1 VILMDFLFLKR
12 GDLVMKMKHRR
23 LISLILIIVIA
34 IAAAVPALAMETP
47 PSSEWAVPFMRR
59 ANQAG
64 LLTPS
69 AARDPR
75 ADLTRAEFAE
85 LVVIIVEQTLGNPI
99 PIPANNPF
107 EDTNDINVL
116 KAWQYGIVNGVSA
129 TRFAPNSPVQ
139 RQDLCTMVIR
149 AIRQLET
156 DLNATLLAPPA
167 PALPF
172 NDANMIQA
180 HAIEPIRLAYS
191 NGIMEGNA
199 LGNFNPRAPIS
210 AQECVAVAIRT
221 FDMIEAVLTEGASV
235 ATRLDMAYRRVH
247 VGFDYGDTAMGVTR
261 NVTLPTTLPNGAT
274 VSWHSSNPG
283 VISSAGVVNLA
294 SGAQNVTLTA
304 TIAVGAQT
312 RTKAFPLRTSTLS
325 GNQLLMEN
333 AFNALD
339 IIYLNAN
346 DNADSV
352 TGRIALP
359 TTVLGLPVTWT
370 SNNPAVINNM
380 GIVTVPT
387 DTDARTVTLS
397 ALINNAGQTRT
408 KTFTLRVVNTAFAAQ
423 SVTLHNVGL
432 GMTPAQ
438 VTQALGAPARTIAA
452 SATETWQLYHTNYNN
467 FIAVAIIGGRV
478 VGVYSM
484 APNAINNLLNNQG
497 IAITIAQANTIPG
510 VTAAANMDA
519 GAIYSVMIIDT
530 ASPLASTRTLNADG
544 QEQLLF
550 SLVNAFRVRNAASVL
565 EWSQELSTAA
575 RQHSTETAVGTPT
588 QTLAQRAAA
597 AGFPGNRY
605 VGGNVL
611 TGNYDAFDFFRQ
623 MVATP
628 AIRTEILSAAATVLG
643 SGFAGGTVIPGLPS
657 GAMTYMLGTGAAY
670 AGRLSVTFDGTTII
684 ADSNQPSIL
693 PPTLVMGV
701 GETIGLTA
709 ATDLAGAV
717 VTWQITENLA
727 AAGLWQ
733 NQPGTVANV
742 TAGITPG
749 FVTITASVQTG
760 PLTSITHTFRV
771 EVVSLTVTLPQA
783 SIVQGGTM
791 NASAVITPGFLTAQP
806 SSWDWASSN
815 TAAANVATQP
825 IMLNWT
831 STTDIA
837 SPLAAVAGTSAQ
849 ISATARWNTATHL
862 GSATGLSLPL
872 TVGALIPVQ

>member
-1 VILMDFLFLKR
+1 
-12 GDLVMKMKHRR
+12 MKMKYKR
-23 LISLILIIVIA
+23 LLSLILIIVIA
-34 IAAAVPALAMETP
+34 IGVAIPALAMDTP
-47 PSSEWAVPFMRR
+47 QSSEWAVPFLRR

-129 TRFAPNSPVQ
+129 TRFAPDSPVQ

-149 AIRQLET
+149 AIRQMET
-156 DLNATLLAPPA
+156 DLNTTLLAA
-167 PALPF
+167 PSPTLPF
-172 NDANMIQA
+172 NDASMIQA
-180 HAIEPIRLAYS
+180 HAIDPIRLAYS

-199 LGNFNPRAPIS
+199 LGNFNPRSPIS
-210 AQECVAVAIRT
+210 SQECVAVAIRT
-221 FDMIEAVLTEGASV
+221 FDMIEAVLNAGASAV
-235 ATRLDMAYRRVH
+235 TQLDMAYRRVH

-261 NVTLPTTLPNGAT
+261 NVTLPTTLPSGAT

-283 VISSAGVVNLA
+283 VISSAGVVSLA

-304 TIAVGAQT
+304 TITVGTQT
-312 RTKAFPLRTSTLS
+312 RTKAFPLRTSTLT

-352 TGRIALP
+352 TGRVALP

-370 SNNPAVINNM
+370 SNNPTVISNM
-380 GIVTVPT
+380 GVVTVPT
-387 DTDARTVTLS
+387 DADARTVTLS
-397 ALINNAGQTRT
+397 AVINNAGQTRT

-438 VTQALGAPARTIAA
+438 VVQALGAPVRTISA

-467 FIAVAIIGGRV
+467 FIAVSLIGGSV

-484 APNAINNLLNNQG
+484 APNAINHLRNAQG
-497 IAITIAQANTIPG
+497 TVVTIAEANAIPG
-510 VTAAANMDA
+510 VTAVAQMDA
-519 GAIYSVMIIDT
+519 GAIYSVMIFNT
-530 ASPLASTRTLNADG
+530 ASPLASTRTLSADG

-550 SLVNAFRVRNAASVL
+550 ELVNAFRVRNTASVL
-565 EWSQELSTAA
+565 QWSQELSAAA
-575 RQHSTETAVGTPT
+575 RQHSTEAAVSTPT

-623 MVATP
+623 IVATP
-628 AIRTEILSAAATVLG
+628 AMRTEIL
-643 SGFAGGTVIPGLPS
+643 
-657 GAMTYMLGTGAAY
+657 
-670 AGRLSVTFDGTTII
+670 
-684 ADSNQPSIL
+684 
-693 PPTLVMGV
+693 
-701 GETIGLTA
+701 
-709 ATDLAGAV
+709 
-717 VTWQITENLA
+717 
-727 AAGLWQ
+727 
-733 NQPGTVANV
+733 
-742 TAGITPG
+742 
-749 FVTITASVQTG
+749 
-760 PLTSITHTFRV
+760 
-771 EVVSLTVTLPQA
+771 
-783 SIVQGGTM
+783 
-791 NASAVITPGFLTAQP
+791 NA
-806 SSWDWASSN
+806 
-815 TAAANVATQP
+815 
-825 IMLNWT
+825 
-831 STTDIA
+831 
-837 SPLAAVAGTSAQ
+837 
-849 ISATARWNTATHL
+849 
-862 GSATGLSLPL
+862 
-872 TVGALIPVQ
+872 